1 MDSKLNVDSRLA
13 DLDLKT
19 TVITAV
25 VGDIPGS
32 SIVTDNVV
40 LDMTK
45 FAPTGEAEVI
55 SCELMLVGV
64 GTNET
69 GAITNA
75 GDVYTANF
83 TAAATVASIVR
94 VTVKRTI

>member
-25 VGDIPGS
+25 VGDIPGAT
-32 SIVTDNVV
+32 IDTANVV
-40 LDMTK
+40 FDMTK
-45 FAPTGEAEVI
+45 FAPSGEGVVI
-55 SCELMLVGV
+55 ACELILVAGNQT
-64 GTNET
+64 GT
-69 GAITNA
+69 ITNS
-75 GDVYTANF
+75 GDDYTADF
-83 TAAATVASIVR
+83 TAAATAASLVR